1 MKDVFHPQLWRLDT
15 GPVCCTNCDR
25 KGQEVCT
32 LNKIKTERRHY
43 VNSEQRMQPIRCW
56 VSLVDWG
63 RLQQNLKR
71 RPCCLPRFPLIVL
84 VAPCLAEY
92 GFITE
97 APSMFPTCLVSE
109 SWIMSS
115 VVHDF
120 FSRVW
125 FMCNLIL
132 ALSDLPDRLLQQEV
146 MWPNGTQWLTR
157 LLRKR
162 KLTVY
167 SLPVFNRGIAWLY
180 YATQKNVTTSL
191 PLNCWINH
199 STFTEPYERADV
211 VISLALSLQ
220 WT

>member
-115 VVHDF
+115 VVQRWLF
-120 FSRVW
+120 FKGLIHLQFDLGFVW
-125 FMCNLIL
+125 PAGPSVATGSHVTKRNPVTNSAL
-132 ALSDLPDRLLQQEV
+132 AKEE
-146 MWPNGTQWLTR
+146 
-157 LLRKR
+157 
-162 KLTVY
+162 
-167 SLPVFNRGIAWLY
+167 A
-180 YATQKNVTTSL
+180 
-191 PLNCWINH
+191 H
-199 STFTEPYERADV
+199 
-211 VISLALSLQ
+211 SLQ
-220 WT
+220 FTCF